1 MKTSWKQTGM
11 STHKG
16 ISDPPLPDISWEDA
30 KQKDQKKPHKM
41 IYTVQSINDLDY
53 MTLVVPS

>member
-1 MKTSWKQTGM
+1 VKTSWKQTGM

-30 KQKDQKKPHKM
+30 KQRTRKKAKKKS
-41 IYTVQSINDLDY
+41 TV
-53 MTLVVPS
+53 